1 MTKKQA
7 KPDKFFL
14 IVVGLLVASGLVF
27 FVSASLGVLSR
38 DKSEFYSILLSQLIF
53 GLIGGSIL
61 FYLGYKI
68 EYSLLR
74 KWAPVLLIG
83 SIILITLV
91 FVPGLGFSHGGAR
104 RWITF
109 GFVSFQ
115 PVEFLKIAYVIYLA
129 SWFSWIKHRVADFRY
144 GILPLAALL
153 AIIAVILF
161 QQPDTKSFLL
171 MFIAGVSMLFV
182 SGVPIKYLA
191 IVAVVAI
198 GGVLILAFTTP
209 YLHSRIKTFLDP
221 SSDPLGSSYQLQQ
234 SLIGL
239 GSGGVF
245 GRGLGQSVQ
254 KFGYLPEPQ
263 GDSVFAVIGEEM
275 GFVGATGLIVLYV
288 LFALRGLR
296 IAYRSPDSFSRLLV
310 TGIVILI
317 SMQSLMNIGAVTG
330 VFPLTGVPLVFVS
343 HGGTS
348 LAISLGMIGLV
359 ANISR
364 FGKDRKNFRNE

>member
-1 MTKKQA
+1 MTRKHA

-38 DKSEFYSILLSQLIF
+38 DKGEFYSILLSQLIF
-53 GLIGGSIL
+53 GLLGGSIL

-68 EYSLLR
+68 EYGLLR
-74 KWAPVLLIG
+74 KWAPMLLIG
-83 SIILITLV
+83 SIILTILV

-104 RWITF
+104 RWITL
-109 GFVSFQ
+109 GFISFQ

-144 GILPLAALL
+144 GILPLAVLL

-171 MFIAGVSMLFV
+171 MFIAGASMLFV

-191 IVAVVAI
+191 LVATVAI

-275 GFVGATGLIVLYV
+275 GFVGATGMIILYV

-364 FGKDRKNFRNE
+364 FGKDRKNIRNE